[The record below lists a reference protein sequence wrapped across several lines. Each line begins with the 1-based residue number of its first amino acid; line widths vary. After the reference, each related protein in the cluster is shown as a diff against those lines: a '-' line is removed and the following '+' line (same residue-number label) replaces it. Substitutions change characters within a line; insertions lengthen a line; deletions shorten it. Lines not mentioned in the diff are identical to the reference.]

1 MVSSPPARENGDV
14 ILCPGSLFSLT
25 CTHDNVRAEQTRWEI
40 LNYGLAPLIPRV
52 ASHEPDT
59 DKSES
64 LGPFNFTMISDGSG
78 PTLTSTVEA
87 TVTESL
93 NGTVVLCRDGG
104 SSNSTI
110 VGRVT
115 VRVVGMSLSAD
126 SPIYVMML
134 FTCCSPAPRSILKR
148 FYFIYQSTI
157 QVLHLCLQLSI
168 LLSQQPLEESGSLS
182 RVMGYLGQIS
192 VTVLV

>member
-1 MVSSPPARENGDV
+1 MCVLGP
-14 ILCPGSLFSLT
+14 CSLSHALT
-25 CTHDNVRAEQTRWEI
+25 TMSELSKLDGRYLTGE
-40 LNYGLAPLIPRV
+40 APFPRV

-64 LGPFNFTMISDGSG
+64 LGPFSFTMISDGSG

-93 NGTVVLCRDGG
+93 NGTEVLCRDGG

-115 VRVVGMSLSAD
+115 VRVVGECLCVCTRVCVRTKVCACEYALMFYRRVELS
-126 SPIYVMML
+126 S
-134 FTCCSPAPRSILKR
+134 TCA
-148 FYFIYQSTI
+148 
-157 QVLHLCLQLSI
+157 
-168 LLSQQPLEESGSLS
+168 
-182 RVMGYLGQIS
+182 
-192 VTVLV
+192 

>member
-14 ILCPGSLFSLT
+14 IVCPGSLLSLT

-40 LNYGLAPLIPRV
+40 LNYGGAPIPRV
-52 ASHEPDT
+52 AFHEPDT

-64 LGPFNFTMISDGSG
+64 LGPFSFTMISDGSG

-104 SSNSTI
+104 SSTSTT

-115 VRVVGMSLSAD
+115 VRIVGKCTEFGVCHYRALYKWD
-126 SPIYVMML
+126 P
-134 FTCCSPAPRSILKR
+134 
-148 FYFIYQSTI
+148 
-157 QVLHLCLQLSI
+157 
-168 LLSQQPLEESGSLS
+168 
-182 RVMGYLGQIS
+182 
-192 VTVLV
+192 

>member
-14 ILCPGSLFSLT
+14 IVIGCPASLLSLT
-25 CTHDNVRAEQTRWEI
+25 CAHNNVRAEQTRWEI
-40 LNYGLAPLIPRV
+40 LNYGEAPIPRV

-64 LGPFNFTMISDGSG
+64 LGPFSFTMISNGSG

-104 SSNSTI
+104 SSNSTT

-115 VRVVGMSLSAD
+115 VRVVGEC
-126 SPIYVMML
+126 
-134 FTCCSPAPRSILKR
+134 T
-148 FYFIYQSTI
+148 
-157 QVLHLCLQLSI
+157 
-168 LLSQQPLEESGSLS
+168 E
-182 RVMGYLGQIS
+182 LG
-192 VTVLV
+192 VCHYRALYTWDP